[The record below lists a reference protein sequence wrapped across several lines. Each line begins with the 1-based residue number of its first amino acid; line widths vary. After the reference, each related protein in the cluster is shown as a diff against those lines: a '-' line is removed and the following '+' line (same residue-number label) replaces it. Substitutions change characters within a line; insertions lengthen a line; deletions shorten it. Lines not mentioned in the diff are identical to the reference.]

1 MLTSLTSA
9 RKVKPGYFNTW
20 SSSALTSTCASI
32 AATMCMTAPATPTH
46 AGACNISIAFYSMSL
61 RSHKLDSRIAGI
73 FLYTLLDLQSN
84 LSPPPLSLSVS
95 LSVSLM
101 QTHCLKDIGR
111 LCHAGWTIPQHP
123 QEGSVQP
130 GQCPGVCGPVQP
142 PSPVCLG
149 R

>member
-1 MLTSLTSA
+1 MRTLLTSA

-61 RSHKLDSRIAGI
+61 RSLILDSRIAGF

-84 LSPPPLSLSVS
+84 LPPPSLS

-101 QTHCLKDIGR
+101 QTHCLKIIGR
-111 LCHAGWTIPQHP
+111 LCHAGWTVPQHP

-130 GQCPGVCGPVQP
+130 GQCPGVCGQVQP